1 MKRILIT
8 VCLFACLISCSN
20 DDSVTPGN
28 QNENFYALTVGNS
41 WVYKSLRYDFNGEAY
56 SDIEII
62 DSVSIIGTENIFGN
76 TYFKFRTKTSG
87 SPDEEALW
95 SNVNGI
101 MFEYFREVDGNLVN
115 ENNQIVFTTTEY
127 TEQIIDAQGWG
138 TYFEILAEDIV
149 TVEVPAGIFECFN
162 KQRYA
167 ETSEGVPLPSL
178 DNTYYAE
185 GIGLIYDT
193 KSFATRAT
201 PEVIRRLDSYNV
213 Q

>member
-8 VCLFACLISCSN
+8 VCLFACLFSCSN
-20 DDSVTPGN
+20 DDSITPETQDPG
-28 QNENFYALTVGNS
+28 FYALTVGNS

-56 SDIEII
+56 TDIEII
-62 DSVSIIGTENIFGN
+62 DSVSIVGTENIFGN
-76 TYFKFRTKTSG
+76 SYFKFRTKTSG

-95 SNVNGI
+95 SNANGI
-101 MFEYFREVDGNLVN
+101 MFEFFREVDGSLVN
-115 ENNQIVFTTTEY
+115 ENNQIVFTTTDY
-127 TEQIIDAQGWG
+127 TEQIINAQDWG
-138 TYFEILAEDIV
+138 TVFEILVEDLV
-149 TVEVPAGIFECFN
+149 TVDVPAGTFECFN

-167 ETSEGVPLPSL
+167 ETSGGVTLPSL
-178 DNTYYAE
+178 DNIYYAE